1 VLLDSHFLLWFLAGN
16 RRRIGKALRIRIETE
31 PAIVS
36 VASLWEIAIKLEL
49 GKLEAP
55 DDLPALIQEA
65 GFGILPITIEHAW
78 RVRELPS
85 HHRDPFDR
93 MLIAQAQVEREP
105 ILTADR
111 VFAGYDV
118 TLVEH

>member
-1 VLLDSHFLLWFLAGN
+1 VLLDSHFLLWFLAGD
-16 RRRIGKALRIRIETE
+16 RRRIGKDLRVRIETE
-31 PAIVS
+31 PAIIS

-55 DDLPALIQEA
+55 DDLPARIRAA
-65 GFGILPITIEHAW
+65 GFGILAVSAEHAW

-105 ILTADR
+105 LLSADR
-111 VFAGYDV
+111 VFASYDV
-118 TLVEH
+118 TLVEY

>member
-1 VLLDSHFLLWFLAGN
+1 VLLDSHYLLWFLAGD
-16 RRRIGKALRIRIETE
+16 RRRIGPELRARIETE

-55 DDLPALIQEA
+55 EDLPERVEEA
-65 GFGILPITIEHAW
+65 GFGILALSAEHAW
-78 RVRELPS
+78 QVRRLPS

-93 MLIAQAQVEREP
+93 MLIAQAQVERLA
-105 ILTADR
+105 ILTADP
-111 VFAGYDV
+111 VFAQYEVALAV
-118 TLVEH
+118 T